1 MTDDVSP
8 PVSEEVLD
16 TAVEDAVEE
25 SNKEAV
31 VEYDSE
37 ISFSSDIWPVIEK
50 VMFATP
56 YFHAQK
62 TIRINNKTGV
72 KQGGILFYANE
83 MLLSHH
89 AKRELRK

>member
-50 VMFATP
+50 YTLNAHGGKGGVVLESYNDIMEYVTP
-56 YFHAQK
+56 G
-62 TIRINNKTGV
+62 NPEES
-72 KQGGILFYANE
+72 ILY
-83 MLLSHH
+83 
-89 AKRELRK
+89 KR